1 MGMRGLDPLLQARPA
16 RAAQRRRP
24 RGQSTVEFA
33 LTVPLLL
40 LLVFGIIDFGRALNI
55 AVVVSNAAREGARAG
70 IARGATDDEI
80 RTAARSIAGLSRNVN
95 VTISPAQAT
104 RKAGDTLTVTVS
116 TSFTP
121 VTPLLA
127 VLVPGGSVP
136 IQAKSS
142 RVVE

>member
-1 MGMRGLDPLLQARPA
+1 MWGLYPVLRARPA
-16 RAAQRRRP
+16 RTVQRRRVL
-24 RGQSTVEFA
+24 GQSTVEFA
-33 LTVPLLL
+33 LTLPLLL
-40 LLVFGIIDFGRALNI
+40 LLTLGIIDFGRALNV
-55 AVVVSNAAREGARAG
+55 AVIVSNAAREGARAG

-80 RTAARSIAGLSRNVN
+80 TAAARSIAGLARNVN
-95 VTISPAQAT
+95 VTISPTQAT

>member
-1 MGMRGLDPLLQARPA
+1 MWRLRPA
-16 RAAQRRRP
+16 PRAQVARATRWHRTL
-24 RGQSTVEFA
+24 GQSTVEFA
-33 LTVPLLL
+33 LAVPLLL
-40 LLVFGIIDFGRALNI
+40 LLVFGIIDFGRALNV
-55 AVVVSNAAREGARAG
+55 AVILSNAAREGVRAG

-80 RTAARSIAGLSRNVN
+80 RAAARSIAGLSGNVN
-95 VTISPAQAT
+95 VTISPTQAT